1 MKVCPICWNEEKEKE
16 CIHDSKE
23 CVHDREDYIEIDD
36 NIFDIIVM
44 LNKKGYHTKYCCG
57 GHDRLSDEV
66 YIVFD
71 KWNSHNIINKLD
83 VKKDIGIYWKLTKSN
98 CAIRA
103 LVPKDTKTETEA
115 KHFLSNRRNELREW
129 VKKL

>member
-1 MKVCPICWNEEKEKE
+1 MKVCPICWEIEEEKKE
-16 CIHDSKE
+16 CRHDKDNF
-23 CVHDREDYIEIDD
+23 VEIDD

-57 GHDRLSDEV
+57 GHDRLLDEV

-71 KWNSHNIINKLD
+71 KWNSHDIINKLN

-98 CAIRA
+98 CVIRA
-103 LVPKDTKTETEA
+103 LVPKGTKTETEA